1 MKNLSLILNGILAVA
16 VGVLYYLHFTCNAS
30 CSSASNNATV
40 SVAEDSL
47 TVIQEDVLMEEEDTL
62 SINSPENLPKAGT
75 IAFVD
80 FDELTKRYK
89 FYNDGVK
96 ALEKDFKKKQDEL
109 VARQKKF
116 EEDVM
121 RYQQLA
127 PNMSD
132 DARAARE
139 KQLAENE
146 RGLYE
151 FRDDLEGSLAT
162 KQDDFTKE
170 FLTKIDGY
178 FKNLS
183 KEKHYDYVFVYSK
196 GGPSYIVYAN
206 ESLNITNVTVAG
218 MNRQYKK

>member
-16 VGVLYYLHFTCNAS
+16 VAVLYYLHFSTSGVSSNQSGVAGDSLAMLEAENAS
-30 CSSASNNATV
+30 IDSALSMMP
-40 SVAEDSL
+40 DSL
-47 TVIQEDVLMEEEDTL
+47 
-62 SINSPENLPKAGT
+62 PAAGT

-80 FDELTKRYK
+80 FDELTKRYT
-89 FYNDGVK
+89 FYSDGVK
-96 ALEKDFKKKQDEL
+96 ALETDFKKKQEDL
-109 VARQKKF
+109 VALQKKF

-127 PNMSD
+127 PSMND
-132 DARAARE
+132 ETRATRE

-146 RGLYE
+146 KKLYE
-151 FRDDLEGSLAT
+151 FRDNLEGSFGE
-162 KQDDFTKE
+162 KEQKFNKE

-183 KEKHYDYVFVYSK
+183 KEKNFDYIFVYSK

-206 ESLNITNVTVAG
+206 EKLNITNVTVAG
-218 MNRQYKK
+218 LNSQYKK